1 MAIKIGVE
9 LSQYVTITVDTDDVE
24 EAYRLAK
31 EAIEN
36 DSPDLD
42 RNEQE
47 INSMEFLAWMESDS
61 DLSDRSYEEYRDAL
75 LFASAS

>member
-42 RNEQE
+42 RNEQQ

-61 DLSDRSYEEYRDAL
+61 DLSDRSYEEYREAL